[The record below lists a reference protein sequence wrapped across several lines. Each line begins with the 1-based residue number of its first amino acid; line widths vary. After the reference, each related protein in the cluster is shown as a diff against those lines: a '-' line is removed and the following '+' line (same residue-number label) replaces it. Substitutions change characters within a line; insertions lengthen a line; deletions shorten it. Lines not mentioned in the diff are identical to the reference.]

1 MATKRYVC
9 KKCDRIR
16 EFDTRRKNIICP
28 VCNSD
33 LGFSPL
39 WTSKVVG
46 GVLYKGEFSFSE
58 KKLQIPEGAADIEW
72 GAFKGN
78 WSIEEIIFPKTL
90 ENISPYCFSENK
102 KLKELFIPGNI
113 RGIGVCAF
121 KDCSSL
127 ERITIGEGVKEISL
141 SAFSGCPR
149 LKSVILPTTLKK
161 IGAHSFSA
169 CTSLE
174 SIIIPEGVQE
184 IEERAFSD
192 CCNLKCVSLPRSLK
206 RIGENA
212 FYTQSYKQYAFGQQ
226 VSETQTV
233 RIVLPDAIEEIGVNA
248 FGQIVKGVCYFVSKG
263 SVAEKYAK
271 NGDASIVYA
280 DVMQGVLTGT
290 PQIDKTLYYVE
301 NANKKYTIPK
311 GVETIAEYAFYGCFG
326 IEELVIP
333 ASVKEICAHAFS
345 GTEKLLAVT
354 FEPESNLTYIG
365 SKAFDA
371 FCGTIVD
378 LPPSVEEIA
387 PDAFPKNCIVS
398 IGGEMP
404 LYSQFVSSIMRK
416 EAVISSKGN
425 EWSILKTK
433 LEENHNKLQAHLAA
447 CPNQTK
453 EISSLN
459 EELVIVSKDRE
470 DETGLLNLEGN
481 ELRKVISDTESQ
493 IRYLIHERK
502 SCFFLSFSKKRELDE
517 KISNKKNDLQLQKNA
532 LSELISRMDKTEA
545 EFLSKINRIKEKINS
560 LLRIKDDWKTKN
572 DQLISER
579 NQIEKDKLSLEQ
591 DISSLKE
598 ETEKEKASLQSKHKK
613 WLNER
618 NAEIQRIEKQKQAE
632 ADLREKKRM
641 EEEERKRKEALTTER
656 KRLLKGLVA
665 PECNKIPTY
674 WFSSRGNIIEETA
687 LNDSFLRLINA
698 TNEKEQANV
707 LSRFVSLHANK
718 IDRVKEINLAL
729 GLHIEDGIAQ
739 LRQVDAFHI
748 SEHCL
753 PERFEKLVKRFASLK
768 QWEQFKQ
775 DACEIIQPK
784 RKNSKNNIQDKF
796 FSGTDYFAMAH
807 ESISLLIFP
816 YCMVMYQVG
825 KPLSLYTYNDLKIDV
840 EFIDKE
846 EVTESISDFG
856 ELVKEQHMYLNKDG
870 SVSRRYSYNPVVKT
884 IRYTTMTITKNVTNE
899 DVFTFPV
906 KAYQDAMNLKRIF
919 ETFSRA
925 ITTDLMEKVY
935 GLILHSANL
944 EDIEASIDNLAKEEA
959 IRLEIL
965 AKKEAE
971 EKQRLE
977 EERKAAILAAEAKR
991 QEIIQRQREL
1001 NEERRRLE
1009 EEKKKSLQLF
1019 EDDFSVIENDNVEED
1034 IDNIDIYFSVIGS
1047 MVISNNVFKVVV
1059 KQEGK
1064 LNAKEYAVSFVSE
1077 EDNVISNKKKI
1088 IAGDIGCE
1096 TTLGFVLDSG
1106 IDYTKMK
1113 KCFMNIETADG
1124 VIQRVEFKM
1133 NISFYSDF

>member
-1 MATKRYVC
+1 MEIKVP
-9 KKCDRIR
+9 KKVKILTSSHVSGSINSS
-16 EFDTRRKNIICP
+16 DT
-28 VCNSD
+28 
-33 LGFSPL
+33 
-39 WTSKVVG
+39 VV
-46 GVLYKGEFSFSE
+46 
-58 KKLQIPEGAADIEW
+58 IPEG
-72 GAFKGN
+72 
-78 WSIEEIIFPKTL
+78 IEEIAKEVFSGSSIKKIVFPQSL
-90 ENISPYCFSENK
+90 K
-102 KLKELFIPGNI
+102 KIGDHAFAKCRDLKEI
-113 RGIGVCAF
+113 
-121 KDCSSL
+121 
-127 ERITIGEGVKEISL
+127 
-141 SAFSGCPR
+141 
-149 LKSVILPTTLKK
+149 ILPDKLEEIEAYAFYECNNLEYVSLPRTLKK
-161 IGAHSFSA
+161 IGKQAFNTKYVYTWYERTPTGKIKTRNGLSVTHSIEYESKIKRILLPP
-169 CTSLE
+169 SLKE
-174 SIIIPEGVQE
+174 IGEDAFGYQNYLSYNKNKVSYFVPKNSVAEKFALKQGYTVVQADTISGALMGPPIIGSTFCYAEKDIKSLTIPEAIKKIDE
-184 IEERAFSD
+184 Y
-192 CCNLKCVSLPRSLK
+192 
-206 RIGENA
+206 A
-212 FYTQSYKQYAFGQQ
+212 FYGCVNMNEIILS
-226 VSETQTV
+226 SS
-233 RIVLPDAIEEIGVNA
+233 LNEIGVNA
-248 FGQIVKGVCYFVSKG
+248 FRECINLRRVVFKT
-263 SVAEKYAK
+263 
-271 NGDASIVYA
+271 NGH
-280 DVMQGVLTGT
+280 L
-290 PQIDKTLYYVE
+290 
-301 NANKKYTIPK
+301 
-311 GVETIAEYAFYGCFG
+311 ETIGEYAFGGCEN
-326 IEELVIP
+326 IEEIIIP
-333 ASVKEICAHAFS
+333 KSVTEIGDNAFRGCKRLNKIVFQDNS
-345 GTEKLLAVT
+345 CLKK
-354 FEPESNLTYIG
+354 IG
-365 SKAFDA
+365 SKAFCD
-371 FCGTIVD
+371 FPLTLID
-378 LPPSVEEIA
+378 LPSSLETVTS
-387 PDAFPKNCIVS
+387 DAFPKNCIVS

-404 LYSQFVSSIMRK
+404 LYSQFVSSIMKK

-493 IRYLIHERK
+493 IRSLIHERK
-502 SCFFLSFSKKRELDE
+502 SCFFLSFSEKRELDE
-517 KISNKKNDLQLQKNA
+517 KISNKQNDLQLQKNT

-632 ADLREKKRM
+632 VDLREKKRM

-656 KRLLKGLVA
+656 KRLLTGLVA

-775 DACEIIQPK
+775 DVCEIIQPK

-796 FSGTDYFAMAH
+796 FSGTDYFTMAH
-807 ESISLLIFP
+807 ENISLLIFP

-825 KPLSLYTYNDLKIDV
+825 KPLSVLTYNDLKINV
-840 EFIDKE
+840 EYVDKE
-846 EVTESISDFG
+846 EVTELVSDFG
-856 ELVKEQHMYLNKDG
+856 ELIKEQHMYLNKDG

-1001 NEERRRLE
+1001 NEERRRQE
-1009 EEKKKSLQLF
+1009 EEKKKALQLF

-1034 IDNIDIYFSVIGS
+1034 IDNIDIFFSVIGS